1 MANIAGTNM
10 CWRPSGSWCVFSI
23 SPEFPQSLPKSQNIN
38 RMIGELQYH
47 FTKHYVDRQ
56 FFFFQQ
62 GNKYIRLEILALY
75 TYSLLNSSM
84 ARAPPVVMAF
94 SAAGCG
100 GRGRRSFLGFCS
112 SSSSHFLWHCGMW
125 IGKLKPEAPCH
136 GAYSFASQ
144 KWCNFFTE
152 LNVWISYFP
161 K

>member
-1 MANIAGTNM
+1 MFSG
-10 CWRPSGSWCVFSI
+10 PSGSWCVFSI
-23 SPEFPQSLPKSQNIN
+23 SPEFPQLLPEFQNMN
-38 RMIGELQYH
+38 RMIGELQYP

-62 GNKYIRLEILALY
+62 ANKYYRWKILALY

-84 ARAPPVVMAF
+84 ARAPPVLMAF

-112 SSSSHFLWHCGMW
+112 SSSSHFFWHCGMW
-125 IGKLKPEAPCH
+125 IGKLKPKASCH
-136 GAYSFASQ
+136 GAYSFASE
-144 KWCNFFTE
+144 KWCKFFTE
-152 LNVWISYFP
+152 LNVWISWFP